1 MAYRIYTKRNA
12 KWDSLGGRIRKIS
25 SIFAGGKEEEAPTG
39 NKQMMS
45 TRNGLI
51 FLLILHAYLLFSVVT
66 SSSFSSY
73 IRPYNTP
80 SQALHERRR
89 RRSTGPSMGTVPSP
103 EQYPRGHRGSPW
115 AAGGTSSQCTR
126 RSWTRRRWSRQKGRR
141 PEALNTTSTRLRIC
155 RGRGRRFPLDDR

>member
-1 MAYRIYTKRNA
+1 MFEPFFLTRSFFSFLVLKIRRTREKEVKAMAYRIYTKRNA

-89 RRSTGPSMGTVPSP
+89 RRSTEEMGLL
-103 EQYPRGHRGSPW
+103 Y
-115 AAGGTSSQCTR
+115 
-126 RSWTRRRWSRQKGRR
+126 
-141 PEALNTTSTRLRIC
+141 ALKMM
-155 RGRGRRFPLDDR
+155 PLQR